1 MSNQVRPQNWKALAP
16 PIPNFAHQS
25 STLPRL
31 PLPPLEVTLQRL
43 KDSLRPLAR
52 STEEFASVCRKID
65 DFGRADGPGP
75 VLQQMLLQRK
85 NEADSWLEE
94 LWDDFAFLGSRSC
107 LPYYMSP
114 YAGFEPQPAHL
125 PQTPAARAA
134 GLTYATMLFRQ
145 RLRSGKL
152 APETINGVELCM
164 NSYRFMFDSCRIP
177 GAQGTDWLVSYA
189 GSPNPDHDLGHVIVI
204 RKNRFWKVKAQVG
217 DTVVGMGDLIRQFQ
231 YIYDHTTEEYPA
243 VGVLTAHDRDTWAKD
258 LALLSSVLHNAAILR
273 EIESSAFVV
282 SLDDS
287 TPPENDVDISRALLH
302 GTLPSPTNP
311 TGISRGLDSC
321 YFDKPF
327 QFIVFDNCVAGQIG
341 EHSIV
346 DGTHYFHLC
355 DDLLGFLAD
364 PKSDFQLSPSPSVV
378 AVPQPLDFDLTS
390 IPEIHEAISKAQL
403 FVHDLASSKSLSFV
417 RTSYGKAAIKAFGVG
432 PDGWAQMIVQVAYAR
447 LAERFGGENSPVA
460 PWPVCTFEAAMTR
473 TFYKGRDESVR
484 VVTDECVAF
493 VRAMLGNTA
502 TKDEKVRL
510 LKAAVRKN
518 QQLASAAAKGN
529 GVDRPVV
536 GFLVAKPPSM
546 PEPELFTDPLFT
558 RSTDGTIFTTCVFS
572 SHIRQYGWG
581 AFNDNGFGIP
591 YMTGS
596 DDYLQFTITSGSK
609 MPNAAFAEEI
619 NKAADEFYQLFVSG
633 PSGRQSE
640 ERNINAKL

>member
-16 PIPNFAHQS
+16 PISNFTHQS

-31 PLPPLEVTLQRL
+31 PLPPLEATLQRL

-75 VLQQMLLQRK
+75 ILQQMLLQRK

-94 LWDDFAFLGSRSC
+94 WWQDCAYLGLRISVLYDST
-107 LPYYMSP
+107 P

-125 PQTPAARAA
+125 PQTPTARAA
-134 GLTYATMLFRQ
+134 GLTYATLLFRQ

-152 APETINGVELCM
+152 SPETLKGVELCM
-164 NSYRFMFDSCRIP
+164 DSYRFMFDSCRIP
-177 GAQGTDWLVSYA
+177 GAQGIDWLVSYA
-189 GSPNPDHDLGHVIVI
+189 GSPNPDDDLGHVIVI

-243 VGVLTAHDRDTWAKD
+243 IGVLSTHDRDTWAKD
-258 LALLSSVLHNAAILR
+258 LALLSSVPHNAAILR
-273 EIESSAFVV
+273 EIDSSAFVV

-287 TPPENDVDISRALLH
+287 TPPPENDVDISKALLH
-302 GTLPSPTNP
+302 GTLPSQ
-311 TGISRGLDSC
+311 TGISRGLDSR
-321 YFDKPF
+321 YLDKPF
-327 QFIVFDNCVAGQIG
+327 QLIVFDNCVAGMMG
-341 EHSIV
+341 EHSVI

-364 PKSDFQLSPSPSVV
+364 PKSDFRLSPSPSVIP
-378 AVPQPLDFDLTS
+378 VPEPLDFDLTS
-390 IPEIHEAISKAQL
+390 IPEIQEAISNAQL
-403 FVHDLASSKSLSFV
+403 FVHNLASPKSLSFI

-432 PDGWAQMIVQVAYAR
+432 PDGWVQMILQVAYAR

-460 PWPVCTFEAAMTR
+460 PWPVCTFEVAMTR
-473 TFYKGRDESVR
+473 TFYKGRSETFR
-484 VVTDECVAF
+484 VVTEECVAF
-493 VRAMLGNTA
+493 VRAMLGNAA
-502 TKDEKVRL
+502 TRDEKVRL

-518 QQLASAAAKGN
+518 QQLASAAARGE
-529 GVDRPVV
+529 GVDRPTFCFFV
-536 GFLVAKPPSM
+536 GKPPSM
-546 PEPELFTDPLFT
+546 PDPELFTDPLLT
-558 RSTDGTIFTTCVFS
+558 RSISGTLFTSSLFS

-581 AFNDNGFGIP
+581 ELHLDGFGIP
-591 YMTGS
+591 YTAGF

-609 MPNAAFAEEI
+609 MPNTEFAEEI
-619 NKAADEFYQLFVSG
+619 RKAADEFYQLFVSG

-640 ERNINAKL
+640 E